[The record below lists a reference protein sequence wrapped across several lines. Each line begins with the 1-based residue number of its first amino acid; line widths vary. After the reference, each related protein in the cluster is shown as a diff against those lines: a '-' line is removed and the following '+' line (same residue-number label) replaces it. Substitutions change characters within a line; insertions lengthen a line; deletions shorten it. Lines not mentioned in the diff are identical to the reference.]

1 LRGQRVYIRRTS
13 CHFSRTGVDLT
24 PAGDKPY
31 SELKALSPKS
41 SSVSFLLRLHLSI
54 NIPLLETVFE
64 EDCDRFLTHV
74 RRRRL
79 RAHRLLQNERS
90 ALKQRAARPP
100 HASISN
106 PFLGAGFHKK
116 GTAIWLSC
124 QLPVRKTVWIQ
135 LPRLAMSMH
144 FLCHGQSFV

>member
-1 LRGQRVYIRRTS
+1 VYIRRTS

-79 RAHRLLQNERS
+79 RAHRLLQNGRS

-100 HASISN
+100 RPMHPS
-106 PFLGAGFHKK
+106 P
-116 GTAIWLSC
+116 T
-124 QLPVRKTVWIQ
+124 
-135 LPRLAMSMH
+135 H
-144 FLCHGQSFV
+144 FLERVSTRKGRLFGSPVSFQYERPSGYSYLDLL